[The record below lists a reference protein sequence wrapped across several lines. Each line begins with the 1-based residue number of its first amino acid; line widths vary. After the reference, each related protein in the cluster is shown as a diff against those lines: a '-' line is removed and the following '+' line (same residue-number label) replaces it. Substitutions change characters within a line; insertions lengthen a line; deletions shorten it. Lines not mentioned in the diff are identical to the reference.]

1 MYRAIVIDDEKWVVK
16 SLIATIKD
24 QDYFEIVE
32 ELYDGI
38 SGLSYIQNSQPELA
52 FVDVRLPGMSGLEL
66 LKAAEENG
74 CRTLFIVISGHAEFA
89 YAQKAM
95 QHNAI
100 GYCLKPFS
108 RNELLDSMQ
117 KAYNIL
123 EKQKT
128 EIQNTVNVPPP
139 RTFVPESMTVSN
151 RTVQTMLDYMAAHYC
166 EDVSIQILA
175 DLCYINPNY
184 ASQLFR
190 QETGITFSSHLTNL
204 RIQRAVH
211 LLATTDMAVFL
222 VASHVGYRD
231 YFYFAKV
238 FKKITGTTPTAYR
251 KEVLGRKSED
261 VSETEESK

>member
-1 MYRAIVIDDEKWVVK
+1 MYRAIVIDDVKWVVK

-24 QDYFEIVE
+24 QDYFQVVE
-32 ELYDGI
+32 ELYDGV
-38 SGLSYIQNSQPELA
+38 SGLSYIQNSMPDLA

-66 LKAAEENG
+66 LKAAEEYG
-74 CRTLFIVISGHAEFA
+74 CKTLFIVISGHAEFA

-117 KAYNIL
+117 KAYHIL
-123 EKQKT
+123 EKQKSV
-128 EIQNTVNVPPP
+128 IQDPINVPPP
-139 RTFVPESMTVSN
+139 RTFVPKSMTVSN
-151 RTVQTMLDYMAAHYC
+151 RTVQTMLDYMMVHYC
-166 EDVSIQILA
+166 EDISIQTLA

-184 ASQLFR
+184 ASQLFK
-190 QETGITFSSHLTNL
+190 QETGTTFSSHLTNL

-222 VASHVGYRD
+222 IASHVGYRD

-238 FKKITGTTPTAYR
+238 FKKITGTTPTSYR
-251 KEVLGRKSED
+251 KEVLGQNSED
-261 VSETEESK
+261 GSDEESEP

>member
-139 RTFVPESMTVSN
+139 T
-151 RTVQTMLDYMAAHYC
+151 DIC
-166 EDVSIQILA
+166 
-175 DLCYINPNY
+175 
-184 ASQLFR
+184 
-190 QETGITFSSHLTNL
+190 TGIYDSVQQDRTDYAGLYGCPLL
-204 RIQRAVH
+204 RRYLH
-211 LLATTDMAVFL
+211 TD
-222 VASHVGYRD
+222 
-231 YFYFAKV
+231 
-238 FKKITGTTPTAYR
+238 TG
-251 KEVLGRKSED
+251 
-261 VSETEESK
+261 

>member
-1 MYRAIVIDDEKWVVK
+1 
-16 SLIATIKD
+16 
-24 QDYFEIVE
+24 
-32 ELYDGI
+32 
-38 SGLSYIQNSQPELA
+38 
-52 FVDVRLPGMSGLEL
+52 
-66 LKAAEENG
+66 
-74 CRTLFIVISGHAEFA
+74 
-89 YAQKAM
+89 
-95 QHNAI
+95 
-100 GYCLKPFS
+100 
-108 RNELLDSMQ
+108 
-117 KAYNIL
+117 
-123 EKQKT
+123 
-128 EIQNTVNVPPP
+128 
-139 RTFVPESMTVSN
+139 
-151 RTVQTMLDYMAAHYC
+151 MLDYMAAHYC
-166 EDVSIQILA
+166 EDISIQILA